1 MKKNMKAIFIVSIL
15 FIIGVGIFGLANGN
29 LKFGRNNSKY
39 GSLSNDFK
47 KSNEENE
54 SAKVVE
60 QTKEEELADTND
72 KNEVNNSTQ
81 SMQSNM
87 SDDTSVPDSKEVT
100 QTEEDAQEYTL
111 FATDE
116 LSDEKAK
123 EPEKTEKEQYIE
135 RLNSITIYYDD
146 LWSRT
151 DSFSMVDM
159 KELKNQ
165 EYTKWDDELNTIYQL
180 IKKKL
185 PEDKFIVLRDE
196 EREWIT
202 RRDEQAALASSKYAG
217 GSMESLEYMAVMTQL
232 TKERTYELVDIY
244 FEE

>member
-1 MKKNMKAIFIVSIL
+1 MRKNMKAIFIVSIL
-15 FIIGVGIFGLANGN
+15 FIVCVGLFGLVNGN
-29 LKFGRNNSKY
+29 HRYGKNNS
-39 GSLSNDFK
+39 NF
-47 KSNEENE
+47 E
-54 SAKVVE
+54 SMSGESRNPNAVSESKKVVE
-60 QTKEEELADTND
+60 QTIEAQEADTNVESVEKESD
-72 KNEVNNSTQ
+72 EAQ
-81 SMQSNM
+81 SMQSKMN
-87 SDDTSVPDSKEVT
+87 SDTSLADSKNAT
-100 QTEEDAQEYTL
+100 SSEEDREENIL
-111 FATDE
+111 FATDQAV
-116 LSDEKAK
+116 D
-123 EPEKTEKEQYIE
+123 EKTEKEQYIE
-135 RLNSITIYYDD
+135 RLNSITTYYDD

-185 PEDKFIVLRDE
+185 PEDKFIALRDE

-202 RRDEQAALASSKYAG
+202 KRDEQATLAGSKYAG
-217 GSMESLEYMAVMTQL
+217 GSMEGLEYMSVMTEL

>member
-1 MKKNMKAIFIVSIL
+1 MKAIFIVSIL
-15 FIIGVGIFGLANGN
+15 FIVCVGLFGLVNGN
-29 LKFGRNNSKY
+29 HWYGKNNSNFESMS
-39 GSLSNDFK
+39 GESRNSNAV
-47 KSNEENE
+47 SE
-54 SAKVVE
+54 SKKVVE
-60 QTKEEELADTND
+60 QTIEAQEADTNVESVEKESD
-72 KNEVNNSTQ
+72 EAQ
-81 SMQSNM
+81 SMQSKMN
-87 SDDTSVPDSKEVT
+87 SDTSLADSKNAT
-100 QTEEDAQEYTL
+100 SSEEDREENIL
-111 FATDE
+111 FATDQAV
-116 LSDEKAK
+116 D
-123 EPEKTEKEQYIE
+123 EKTEKEQYIE
-135 RLNSITIYYDD
+135 RLNSITTYYDD

-185 PEDKFIVLRDE
+185 PEDKFIALRDE

-202 RRDEQAALASSKYAG
+202 KRDEQATLAGSKYAG
-217 GSMESLEYMAVMTQL
+217 GSMEGLEYMSVMTEL